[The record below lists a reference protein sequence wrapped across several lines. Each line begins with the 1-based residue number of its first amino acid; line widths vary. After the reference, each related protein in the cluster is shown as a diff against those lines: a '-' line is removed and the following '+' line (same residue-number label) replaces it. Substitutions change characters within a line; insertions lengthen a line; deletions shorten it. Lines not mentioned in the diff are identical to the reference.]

1 MGAFVGVNPQ
11 TALMLSDTG
20 PLARRLGGFEQRP
33 QQIEMA
39 AAIDRCLERK
49 GRLMVE
55 AGTGVGKSFAYLLPA
70 LARVV
75 QKRERVLICTNTIA
89 LQEQLVDKDIPLLQ
103 AVMPEEFST
112 VLVKGRSNYVSLR
125 RLRMAVQ
132 RQERLLPVEDDRHAL
147 AAVESWAED
156 TVDGSTASLPVL
168 PPQGVWEQ
176 VQSDAG
182 NCMGRRCPTYD
193 ACFYQRARRRME
205 GGDLLI
211 CNHALFFSD
220 LALRA
225 GSGRGFLPPYQHVIL
240 DEAHA
245 IEEIAADHFGGSLS
259 ETTVAA
265 LLRTLWNPAVSRGV
279 LGQMTLRDGGDELLR
294 SAVQHVAAVREA
306 AQAFFSAWWQ
316 WRGEQPGEGEC
327 RIRTAHAIED
337 RLSAPMQ
344 QLAATLQLVRERAA
358 DESAGQEISGLAQ
371 RAASMSAACAALVA
385 QTLRGC
391 VYWMSTTAR
400 RRGRSAARPDIT
412 LTAAVVD
419 VGPVLSEHLF
429 GQDVSVVLTSG
440 TLATVRGDCTASAR
454 VLGMQDPEV
463 LTLGSPFDY
472 SRQVRLYIESE
483 LPDPREES
491 HLAALA
497 ARVEWHVAQTDGGA
511 FVLCTSF
518 RALQELV
525 QRTEPWMTLHGFP
538 VHAQGA
544 GVPNALLLKRFR
556 ESNRSVLFGVA
567 SFWQGI
573 DVRGDALRNVIITRL
588 PFEVPDAPLVQAR
601 SEAIRARGGNAFVE
615 DSLPRAILRFRQ
627 GFGRLI
633 RSATDTGR
641 VVVLDPRIVRKS
653 YGQKFIDAL
662 PSGIDIRVL
671 GADGEE
677 IPFDPDEMQRDSGSG
692 S

>member
-327 RIRTAHAIED
+327 RIRKAHAIED

-385 QTLRGC
+385 QSLRGC

>member
-1 MGAFVGVNPQ
+1 VGLNPQ

-39 AAIDRCLERK
+39 AAIERCLDRK

-55 AGTGVGKSFAYLLPA
+55 AGTGVGKSFAYLVPA
-70 LARVV
+70 IARVV
-75 QKRERVLICTNTIA
+75 KQRERVLICTNTIA

-103 AVMPEEFST
+103 AVLPEEFST

-147 AAVESWAED
+147 AAVESWAQD

-168 PPQGVWEQ
+168 PPHGVWEQ

-182 NCMGRRCPTYD
+182 NCMGRRCPTYEE
-193 ACFYQRARRRME
+193 CFYQRARRRME
-205 GGDLLI
+205 GGDLLV

-245 IEEIAADHFGGSLS
+245 IEEIAADHFGGSLA
-259 ETTVAA
+259 ETAIAA
-265 LLRTLWNPAVSRGV
+265 LLRTLWNPTVARGV

-294 SAVQHVAAVREA
+294 SAVRHVEVVRTA

-316 WRGEQPGEGEC
+316 WRGSQPGEGEC
-327 RIRTAHAIED
+327 RIRTPHAIED
-337 RLSAPMQ
+337 RLTVPLQ
-344 QLAATLQLVRERAA
+344 ELAATLQLVRERAG
-358 DESAGQEISGLAQ
+358 DDSAAQEISGLAQ
-371 RAASMSAACAALVA
+371 RATSMAAACAALVS
-385 QTLRGC
+385 QSLRGC
-391 VYWMSTTAR
+391 VYWMSTAAK

-419 VGPVLSEHLF
+419 VAPVLGEHLF

-440 TLATVRGDCTASAR
+440 TLATVRGDCSASAR
-454 VLGMQDPEV
+454 ALGMQDPEV

-472 SRQVRLYIESE
+472 ARQVRLYIESE

-497 ARVEWHVAQTDGGA
+497 ARIEWHVAETGGGA

-525 QRTEPWMTLHGFP
+525 QRTEPWMSMHNFP

-544 GVPNALLLKRFR
+544 GVPNALVLKRFR

-601 SEAIRARGGNAFVE
+601 CEAIRARGGNAFAE

-653 YGQKFIDAL
+653 YGQQFIDAL
-662 PSGIDIRVL
+662 PSGIDIRII

-677 IPFDPDEMQRDSGSG
+677 IPFDLDELQRGFDGSD
-692 S
+692 

>member
-1 MGAFVGVNPQ
+1 MGLNPQ

-39 AAIDRCLERK
+39 AAIERCLERK

-55 AGTGVGKSFAYLLPA
+55 AGTGVGKSFAYLVPA
-70 LARVV
+70 IARVV
-75 QKRERVLICTNTIA
+75 QRRERVLICTNTIA

-103 AVMPEEFST
+103 AVLPEEFST

-132 RQERLLPVEDDRHAL
+132 RQDRLLPVEDDRHAL
-147 AAVESWAED
+147 AAVESWAQD

-168 PPQGVWEQ
+168 PPHGVWEQ

-193 ACFYQRARRRME
+193 ECFYQRARRRME
-205 GGDLLI
+205 GGDLLV

-259 ETTVAA
+259 ETAIAA
-265 LLRTLWNPAVSRGV
+265 LLRTLWNPTAARGV
-279 LGQMTLRDGGDELLR
+279 LGQMTLRDNGDELLR
-294 SAVQHVAAVREA
+294 SAVRHVETVRTA
-306 AQAFFSAWWQ
+306 AQGFFSAWWQ
-316 WRGEQPGEGEC
+316 WRGSQSGEGEC
-327 RIRTAHAIED
+327 RIRTPNAIED
-337 RLSAPMQ
+337 RLTAPMQ
-344 QLAATLQLVRERAA
+344 ELAATLQLVRERAA
-358 DESAGQEISGLAQ
+358 DESAAQEISGLAQ
-371 RAASMSAACAALVA
+371 RATSMAAACAALVA
-385 QTLRGC
+385 QSLRGC

-400 RRGRSAARPDIT
+400 RRGRSVARPDIT

-419 VGPVLSEHLF
+419 VGPVLGEHLF
-429 GQDVSVVLTSG
+429 AQDVSVVLTSG

-454 VLGMQDPEV
+454 ALGMQDPEV

-472 SRQVRLYIESE
+472 ARQVRLYIESE
-483 LPDPREES
+483 LPDPREEK

-497 ARVEWHVAQTDGGA
+497 ARIEWHVAETGGGA
-511 FVLCTSF
+511 FILCTSF

-525 QRTEPWMTLHGFP
+525 TRTEPWMSMHNFP

-601 SEAIRARGGNAFVE
+601 CEAIRARGGNAFAE

-653 YGQKFIDAL
+653 YGSQFIDAL
-662 PSGIDIRVL
+662 PSGIDIRII
-671 GADGEE
+671 GQDGEE
-677 IPFDPDEMQRDSGSG
+677 IPFDLDELRRDSERGG
-692 S
+692 

>member
-1 MGAFVGVNPQ
+1 
-11 TALMLSDTG
+11 MLSESG

-39 AAIDRCLERK
+39 GAIERCLERK

-55 AGTGVGKSFAYLLPA
+55 AGTGVGKSFAYLVPA
-70 LARVV
+70 IARVV
-75 QKRERVLICTNTIA
+75 QQRERVLVCTNTIA
-89 LQEQLVDKDIPLLQ
+89 LQEQLVEKDIPLLQ
-103 AVMPEEFST
+103 AVLPEEFST

-132 RQERLLPVEDDRHAL
+132 RQERLLPMEDDRHAL
-147 AAVESWAED
+147 AAVESWSQD
-156 TVDGSTASLPVL
+156 TLDGSTASLPVL
-168 PPQGVWEQ
+168 PPHGVWEQ

-193 ACFYQRARRRME
+193 ECFYQRARRRME
-205 GGDLLI
+205 GGDLLV

-225 GSGRGFLPPYQHVIL
+225 SSGRGFLPPYHHVIL

-259 ETTVAA
+259 ESTIAA
-265 LLRTLWNPAVSRGV
+265 LLRTLWNPAAARGV
-279 LGQMTLRDGGDELLR
+279 LGQMTLRDGGDELIR
-294 SAVQHVAAVREA
+294 SAVRQVETVRAAS
-306 AQAFFSAWWQ
+306 QAFFSAWWE
-316 WRGEQPGEGEC
+316 WRGSQSGEGEC
-327 RIRTAHAIED
+327 RIRTPHAVED
-337 RLSAPMQ
+337 RLTAPIQ

-358 DESAGQEISGLAQ
+358 DESAAQEISGLAS
-371 RAASMSAACAALVA
+371 RASSMAAVCNALVS
-385 QTLRGC
+385 QSLRGC
-391 VYWMSTTAR
+391 VYWMSSAAR
-400 RRGRSAARPDIT
+400 KRGRASARPDIT

-419 VGPVLSEHLF
+419 VGPVLGEHLF
-429 GQDVSVVLTSG
+429 AQDISVVLTSG
-440 TLATVRGDCTASAR
+440 TLATVRGDCSASAR
-454 VLGMQDPEV
+454 ALGMQDPEV
-463 LTLGSPFDY
+463 LTLGSPYDY
-472 SRQVRLYIESE
+472 ARQVRLYIESE
-483 LPDPREES
+483 LPDPRDDS

-497 ARVEWHVAQTDGGA
+497 DRIQWHVGETDGGA

-525 QRTEPWMTLHGFP
+525 KRTEPWMAAGNFP

-544 GVPNALLLKRFR
+544 GVPNTLLLKRFR

-601 SEAIRARGGNAFVE
+601 CEAIRARGGNPFTE

-653 YGQKFIDAL
+653 YGQQFIAAL
-662 PSGIDIRVL
+662 PSGIDIRIV

-677 IPFDPDEMQRDSGSG
+677 MPFDLEEMQRGQESGD
-692 S
+692 

>member
-1 MGAFVGVNPQ
+1 MGVNPQ

-385 QTLRGC
+385 QSLRGC

-525 QRTEPWMTLHGFP
+525 QRTGPWMTLHGFP

>member
-1 MGAFVGVNPQ
+1 MGVNPQ

-327 RIRTAHAIED
+327 RIRKAHAIED

-385 QTLRGC
+385 QSLRGC